1 MKKVILFN
9 ILITFIGIVAIELF
23 FGSWLNTYNYG
34 YLTLPRNYQ
43 IISDTSDLYD
53 MGGKVSYTRDEN
65 GFRGHYNNPSD
76 IDFLVLG
83 GSTTN
88 EMYVDDCC
96 IWTNRLAE
104 LAKKDGHDISVVNA
118 GIDGQSV
125 LGHVWNF
132 DNWFPNIDN
141 LSPKYVIAYFG
152 INEQKIVPDLK
163 AVQTPQHKDFGRQV
177 KQYVRNNSA
186 IYHLYKT
193 VKGTVAAHRAN
204 LTHHKINY
212 KTAPWESVSL
222 ESYRQRSCDVESQQN
237 FRARLDKLY
246 TKITDLKA
254 TPIFATQR
262 RGDSYIDGETVYGLE
277 ESQAL
282 DKRHDLDCFNQ
293 ITREFCAEKSIKCVD
308 ASEIPFKKEEDFY
321 DYVHTTPVGSQKIA
335 AFFYKDLKT
344 EINSLK

>member
-1 MKKVILFN
+1 MKKVIFYNLLVAFVG
-9 ILITFIGIVAIELF
+9 ILAIELF
-23 FGSWLNTYNYG
+23 FGSWLNSYNYG

-53 MGGKVSYTRDEN
+53 EGGNVTYSRDEN
-65 GFRGHYNNPSD
+65 GFRGHYDNPSE

-96 IWTNRLAE
+96 TWTNRLAE
-104 LAKKDGHDISVVNA
+104 LANKDGHDISVVNA
-118 GIDGQSV
+118 AIDGQSV

-152 INEQKIVPDLK
+152 INERKIVPDLK
-163 AVQTPQHKDFGRQV
+163 ATRTPEHKDFARQV

-204 LTHHKINY
+204 LTHRKIDF
-212 KTAPWESVSL
+212 ASLPWESVSL
-222 ESYRQRSCDVESQQN
+222 ESYQQRSCDGESQQN
-237 FRARLDKLY
+237 FKDRLDMLY
-246 TKITDLKA
+246 TKITDLNA

-262 RGDSYIDGETVYGLE
+262 RGDSYIDGDKIYGLT

-293 ITREFCAEKSIKCVD
+293 ITRAFCAEKSIKCVD
-308 ASEIPFKKEEDFY
+308 ASEVPFKKEEDFY
-321 DYVHTTPVGSQKIA
+321 DYVHTTPSGSQKIA
-335 AFFYKDLKT
+335 AFFYENLQT